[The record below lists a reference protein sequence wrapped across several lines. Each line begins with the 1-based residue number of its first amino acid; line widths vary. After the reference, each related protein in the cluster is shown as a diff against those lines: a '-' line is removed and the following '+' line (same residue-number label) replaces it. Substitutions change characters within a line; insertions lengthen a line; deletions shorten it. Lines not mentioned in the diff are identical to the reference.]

1 MITAKN
7 LVKKFGEFVAVDAVE
22 FSVAKGEVMALLGPN
37 GAGKTTTIRMLTSIL
52 KPTSGSARVNGF
64 DVVEQTKEVRAS
76 VGVLTENH
84 GLYNRMPA
92 DEYLEF
98 FGQMYGVSKNTL
110 KNQID
115 QLLDQF
121 GLTKAAKQRI
131 GEYSKGMRQK
141 LSLARSLLH
150 NPPVLLLDEPT
161 SAMDPESARLV
172 RNMIMELATNERTI
186 LICTHNLS
194 EAEVLADKIAIIQG
208 GRIIENGT
216 TSELRKKLLGSP
228 HYEIHFAHEV
238 DEIDKRIY
246 DLVDD
251 VQIDQSILRY
261 ACDHPEKIHPMLLQ
275 LLIDQGQEVVF
286 IKEVSQSLE
295 KLYLQAINLLKVLG
309 DGKLRQDTY
318 RSGQF
323 RQAVS

>member
-1 MITAKN
+1 MISAEN
-7 LVKKFGEFVAVDAVE
+7 LVKKFEDFVAVDAVQ

-64 DVVEQTKEVRAS
+64 DVVTQSREVRAS

-98 FGQMYGVSKNTL
+98 FGQMYGVSKHAL
-110 KNQID
+110 KKQIGD
-115 QLLDQF
+115 LLDQF
-121 GLTKAAKQRI
+121 GLAKAAKQRV

-150 NPPVLLLDEPT
+150 DPPVLLLDEPT

-172 RNMIMELATNERTI
+172 RNMIKDLTTNERTI

-194 EAEVLADKIAIIQG
+194 EAEVLADKIAIIQD
-208 GRIIENGT
+208 GRIIESGT
-216 TSELRKKLLGSP
+216 TAELRKKLLGSP
-228 HYEIHFAHEV
+228 HYEIHFTHEV
-238 DEIDKRIY
+238 EELDERIY

-251 VQIDQSILRY
+251 VQIDKNILKY
-261 ACDHPEKIHPMLLQ
+261 SCDDPELIHPKLLQ
-275 LLIDQGQEVVF
+275 LLVDQGQEVVF
-286 IKEVSQSLE
+286 INEVRQSLE
-295 KLYLQAINLLKVLG
+295 KLYLQAVNNG
-309 DGKLRQDTY
+309 GED
-318 RSGQF
+318 
-323 RQAVS
+323 AA